1 MNRNRTLLTIL
12 AVTAALAL
20 AACGSDSAPKSGAPA
35 SAGADGSW
43 QATLQQARGQT
54 VRWWMY
60 GGDDKINAYVDDD
73 VAAALAKFGV
83 TLKRVLAIN
92 GAPAQHTTATSPTV
106 AAAKPVLLPLRA
118 RVS

>member
-92 GAPAQHTTATSPTV
+92 GRPRSTRPPQARRWQQPSPSCSHSE
-106 AAAKPVLLPLRA
+106 RA
-118 RVS
+118 